1 MPKSSPQKL
10 LYQKAYNAKP
20 ENVEKRVL
28 NNAARREAIAE
39 GRAKKGDGKDVAHLK
54 PLDKGGK
61 NAPGNTRVQDAGT
74 NRAWRA
80 RNPEMYTK
88 AKK

>member
-1 MPKSSPQKL
+1 MTKSTPAKL
-10 LYQKAYNAKP
+10 AYQRTYNAQP
-20 ENVEKRVL
+20 ENVAKRVL

-39 GRAKKGDGKDVAHLK
+39 GKVKKGDGKDVDHVK

-61 NAPGNTRVQDAGT
+61 NTPSNTRVKDAST

-80 RNPEMYTK
+80 RQPEMYTK
-88 AKK
+88 KK